1 MQVVRLWIY
10 SRNTCICGECL
21 ECCLWGKRVIVQ
33 ICLGTT
39 GMTHLCI
46 HEQEQTLLQNYRWT
60 WRKLGHDWG
69 QNTLLLSGMSWNI
82 CFPLLALHSALWM
95 KFTPATGVYIQLQD
109 YTTKTKNLLGNL
121 RTIFP
126 SCQACLLIPT
136 PFQLFT
142 PVSANHAACLWLS
155 SRTVKQQTHLNAV
168 SNKYCF
174 FSFSCKNS
182 HW

>member
-1 MQVVRLWIY
+1 MH
-10 SRNTCICGECL
+10 
-21 ECCLWGKRVIVQ
+21 LWGVF
-33 ICLGTT
+33 
-39 GMTHLCI
+39 GMLSLRQAGNSPNMFGNHRYDASL
-46 HEQEQTLLQNYRWT
+46 HPWT
-60 WRKLGHDWG
+60 RTNTAAELPMNIRMLGHDCG

-136 PFQLFT
+136 PFQFFIH
-142 PVSANHAACLWLS
+142 PCKCKSCCLS
-155 SRTVKQQTHLNAV
+155 VAIFS
-168 SNKYCF
+168 YCETTNTF
-174 FSFSCKNS
+174 KCSF
-182 HW
+182 